1 MASAVDTKLVSPA
14 HYSSTSTPV
23 LDVFRPLPRQP
34 KDNLGAGEYFL
45 ISSLVI
51 LALLGLP
58 APRAVMDVISS
69 YGSAWAFWAA
79 ILIVPLTGLAV
90 ASAAHEAGHLCVGL
104 LAGFR
109 LVQIKL
115 GPWRFGKQASG
126 QEPHWG
132 EVLPLGLTVLEPR
145 TAQNKNLQ
153 SRLLL
158 VLLGGPLGNVS
169 LALLLEAS
177 LHFTRSQFQVA
188 FGVHGFAAFS
198 VLLGIASLLPDV
210 NSRGNFSDGARLLML
225 LKNNPQ
231 AERWVSIIQMQSTL
245 NQGKSLRDWDQASVI
260 HATTSNDDSRDAVVA
275 HWLAYL
281 WAVERQDITL
291 ATKYLEE
298 VLESLGFAPAG
309 LRDLIYLEAAKFQA
323 WFRDNPTKARFW
335 VRQTRSRKIPRL
347 QQTQLDI
354 ALLWAEGKLFDAWEQ
369 MEGYFGVLRE
379 LPASPG
385 RDLAE
390 KNAIEWKRQM
400 ESRMLTRAWR
410 SMYSLAQEMQPA
422 VLEASLSLS
431 E

>member
-1 MASAVDTKLVSPA
+1 MASAVDTTLISRA
-14 HYSSTSTPV
+14 HYSPTSTPV

-51 LALLGLP
+51 LALTGLP
-58 APRAVMDVISS
+58 APRAVMNAISS
-69 YGSAWAFWAA
+69 AGSAWAFWAA
-79 ILIVPLTGLAV
+79 LLIVPMTGLGV
-90 ASAAHEAGHLCVGL
+90 AAAAHEAGHLFAGL

-115 GPWRFGKQASG
+115 GPWRLGRQASE

-145 TAQNKNLQ
+145 TIQGKNLPR
-153 SRLLL
+153 RLLF
-158 VLLGGPLGNVS
+158 VLLGGPLGNIS
-169 LALLLEAS
+169 LSLLLEAL
-177 LHFTRSQFQVA
+177 LHFTRTQFLVA
-188 FGVHGFAAFS
+188 FGIHGFAAFS
-198 VLLGIASLLPDV
+198 VLLGIASLLPDI

-225 LKNNPQ
+225 LKNNTR
-231 AERWVSIIQMQSTL
+231 AERWVSIIRLQLAL
-245 NQGKSLRDWDQASVI
+245 NQGKPLRDWDHASVL
-260 HATTSNDDSRDAVVA
+260 HAAAINDDSRDAVVA

-281 WAVERQDITL
+281 WAVERQDITS
-291 ATKYLEE
+291 ATKYLEDA
-298 VLESLGFAPAG
+298 LESLGFAPAG
-309 LRDLIYLEAAKFQA
+309 LRNQLFLEAAVYQA

-335 VRQTRSRKIPRL
+335 VRQIRVRKVTPL
-347 QQTQLDI
+347 QQMQLDI

-369 MEGYFGVLRE
+369 MEGYFLVLRE

-390 KNAIEWKRQM
+390 KNAVEWKHQM

-410 SMYSLAQEMQPA
+410 SMYSFAQEIQPA
-422 VLEASLSLS
+422 VLEASFSLK